1 MRDVST
7 ANGRLTMAGI
17 KTRPAE
23 LAESRR
29 RFRFADIEL
38 TNLSTAPVLSVPP
51 AAIRR
56 GRLTATLT
64 AATRRIFTP
73 LLEP

>member
-1 MRDVST
+1 
-7 ANGRLTMAGI
+7 MAGI